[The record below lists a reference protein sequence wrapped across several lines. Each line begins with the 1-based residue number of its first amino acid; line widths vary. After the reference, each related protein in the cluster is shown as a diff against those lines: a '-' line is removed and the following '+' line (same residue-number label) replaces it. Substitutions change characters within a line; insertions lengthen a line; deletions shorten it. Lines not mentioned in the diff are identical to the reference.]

1 MGYRVLYLYKKEN
14 TFYREKDGGNIS
26 FAEKELGGEEDP
38 VLRAFYCG
46 VPEYY
51 GKQRRYFGHKK
62 SGNIFRGW
70 EKYCISSGRR
80 REVYKG
86 CGVNED
92 ELYNVIGL
100 L

>member
-70 EKYCISSGRR
+70 GKQRKSKDQDRKS
-80 REVYKG
+80 V
-86 CGVNED
+86 V
-92 ELYNVIGL
+92 
-100 L
+100 